1 MADYTVKKVGE
12 FPAAISFNA
21 EDVLFVEQYGKAKK
35 LSGELLQEFCR
46 AAISALV
53 ERAET
58 AAENAEAA
66 QESIA
71 TLEATASTLESGEP
85 ATATVTEK
93 NGKIVISFGLPKG
106 NTGSAFTYEDFTE
119 EQLEALRGPKGEA
132 FTYADFTEEQMEAL
146 RGPAGSSIQSIE
158 RTSGTGAAGSVDTYT
173 ITLTDG
179 TTATFSVYNGKD
191 GEGAGDMT
199 AAVYDPQN
207 KQTDVFKY
215 VDDAVSNIDVEITA
229 DEVTFADGE
238 TFQQKYNSG
247 ELTGPAGKDGEDGE
261 DGENATINGVNTLT
275 IQGGEGINVTQEG
288 STLTVSAKCSY
299 GTEDLTAGTSP
310 LATGAVHYVYE

>member
-12 FPAAISFNA
+12 FPAAISFNT

-58 AAENAEAA
+58 AADNAEAA
-66 QESIA
+66 QEAIA
-71 TLEATASTLESGEP
+71 TLEATASTLEAGKP
-85 ATATVTEK
+85 ATATVELVGDK
-93 NGKIVISFGLPKG
+93 LVLSLGLPRGEKG
-106 NTGSAFTYEDFTE
+106 V
-119 EQLEALRGPKGEA
+119 
-132 FTYADFTEEQMEAL
+132 
-146 RGPAGSSIQSIE
+146 AGSSIQSIE
-158 RTSGTGAAGSVDTYT
+158 RTDGTGASGTVDTYT

-207 KQTDVFKY
+207 KKTDVFKY

-238 TFQQKYNSG
+238 TFQQKYDSG
-247 ELTGPAGKDGEDGE
+247 ELTGSAGKDGEDGE
-261 DGENATINGVNTLT
+261 DGKNGADATINGVNTLT
-275 IQGGEGINVTQEG
+275 IQGGEGINVTQED
-288 STLTVSAKCSY
+288 SVLTVSAKFSY